1 MSKALQV
8 YDRIEEKVV
17 DIPEDEVES
26 VQNTRR
32 IYFGIQKHVFEA
44 STVGTVA
51 NISVRSF
58 ITGLLRYGKWQVEDG
73 LKQNPKHGEFPERI
87 WESVADK
94 INDVV
99 EDITNSEDDRAAIAK
114 FKKPYKQLSDAE
126 KETLEEDLDDRFTMD
141 AVAFTLICRAL
152 DLWTPKF
159 WRLDEVAAKIEEA
172 FQDEAEKQKADP
184 SRIVPLDLK
193 AEKEK
198 AKAEKRV
205 PVGN

>member
-8 YDRIEEKVV
+8 YDKLEGKVV

-32 IYFGIQKHVFEA
+32 IYFGIQKKVFESKPA
-44 STVGTVA
+44 T
-51 NISVRSF
+51 ISAREF
-58 ITGLLRYGKWQVEDG
+58 ITGLLRFGITGVENG
-73 LKQNPKHGEFPERI
+73 LKQKPELDEQRKRI
-87 WESVADK
+87 SESIYDK
-94 INDVV
+94 LNDIATGVC
-99 EDITNSEDDRAAIAK
+99 DSEDDRAAIAK

-126 KETLEEDLDDRFTMD
+126 KETLEEDLDDRYTLD
-141 AVAFTLICRAL
+141 AITYCLICKAL

-159 WRLDEVAAKIEEA
+159 WRLDAVAAKI
-172 FQDEAEKQKADP
+172 AEVEKAEYEKEKA
-184 SRIVPLDLK
+184 I